1 MFQKNERAISKIIT
15 SNETPK
21 NGISNSNIYLSK
33 KYNSYIEKRN
43 KTNKNKNSNKINN
56 KKNLLFNTQ
65 KINNYNL
72 NELLEGYSSDTKI
85 DMQNE
90 KNKKYESIQQYEYV
104 NNHTNVNLKKNNG
117 KNINKKILE
126 KKNYYT
132 HDERKKNKR
141 NTNNR
146 LISNHLLN
154 KNINDDLYNSK
165 YNSLSN
171 ILKNKKMISTPVLDS
186 NFNNEIFDLQ
196 NYTKNSDDN
205 DNNNV
210 NKINNTQN
218 ENDINGKNK
227 NNIEVVDKSELMLDS
242 EIEKIKK
249 EILNLKA
256 NNNILLNKLKEEK
269 NKNISLT
276 SFNNAENENI
286 PNDNELHDILTDI
299 ANYLQVNTFEDII
312 PKLKEMI
319 EYLNTNIYEKNDKSK
334 KRNELI
340 SKLQELY
347 MSLNN
352 KTNTTEQKE
361 HVSIKVIWRWIKYLM
376 NSYKSLLNEKEKKIE
391 IFNNLNEKDNYYRES
406 CIELMNKYKMNSLED
421 LNSFIEELIKR
432 NNINRKRVEQL
443 KKILVDDSNSNRNNN
458 EKKLNLIM
466 SYKRQKN
473 DDIKFNKNY

>member
-1 MFQKNERAISKIIT
+1 
-15 SNETPK
+15 
-21 NGISNSNIYLSK
+21 
-33 KYNSYIEKRN
+33 
-43 KTNKNKNSNKINN
+43 
-56 KKNLLFNTQ
+56 
-65 KINNYNL
+65 
-72 NELLEGYSSDTKI
+72 
-85 DMQNE
+85 
-90 KNKKYESIQQYEYV
+90 
-104 NNHTNVNLKKNNG
+104 
-117 KNINKKILE
+117 
-126 KKNYYT
+126 
-132 HDERKKNKR
+132 
-141 NTNNR
+141 
-146 LISNHLLN
+146 
-154 KNINDDLYNSK
+154 
-165 YNSLSN
+165 
-171 ILKNKKMISTPVLDS
+171 MISTPVLDS

-196 NYTKNSDDN
+196 NYTKSSDDN
-205 DNNNV
+205 DNDNV
-210 NKINNTQN
+210 NKIKDTQNEN

-227 NNIEVVDKSELMLDS
+227 SKNNNIEVVDKSELMLDS

-249 EILNLKA
+249 EIHNLKEK
-256 NNNILLNKLKEEK
+256 NNILLNKLKEEK

-276 SFNNAENENI
+276 SFNNGENESI
-286 PNDNELHDILTDI
+286 PNDNELHNILTDI
-299 ANYLQVNTFEDII
+299 ANHLQVNRYEDII

-319 EYLNTNIYEKNDKSK
+319 EYLNTNIYENNEKSK

-352 KTNTTEQKE
+352 KTNTNEQKE
-361 HVSIKVIWRWIKYLM
+361 NVSIKVIWRWIKYLM

-391 IFNNLNEKDNYYRES
+391 IFKNLNEKDNYYRES

-458 EKKLNLIM
+458 EKKKNLIM